1 MKKKLSFFLAFLM
14 ILSMAGCTAG
24 QPEEPPH
31 VSKSNFMLDTYIEI
45 TLYDW
50 TDASTIDLAFDEIRR
65 LESLLSVE
73 QTGSDLDRLAKAAG
87 EEWVEIS
94 PETEEVLRLSK
105 EYAALSE
112 GYFDVTQ
119 GHWFPFGT
127 FTTNRGTIPPR
138 RSWNRSCR

>member
-73 QTGSDLDRLAKAAG
+73 QTGSDLDRLPRQLGKNGWRFPPKQKRSSACQKN
-87 EEWVEIS
+87 
-94 PETEEVLRLSK
+94 
-105 EYAALSE
+105 
-112 GYFDVTQ
+112 TQ
-119 GHWFPFGT
+119 PFQRDT
-127 FTTNRGTIPPR
+127 LM
-138 RSWNRSCR
+138 

>member
-87 EEWVEIS
+87 EGWRFPPKQKRS
-94 PETEEVLRLSK
+94 SACQK
-105 EYAALSE
+105 N
-112 GYFDVTQ
+112 TQ
-119 GHWFPFGT
+119 PFQRDT
-127 FTTNRGTIPPR
+127 LM
-138 RSWNRSCR
+138 

>member
-50 TDASTIDLAFDEIRR
+50 TDASTID
-65 LESLLSVE
+65 
-73 QTGSDLDRLAKAAG
+73 
-87 EEWVEIS
+87 
-94 PETEEVLRLSK
+94 
-105 EYAALSE
+105 
-112 GYFDVTQ
+112 
-119 GHWFPFGT
+119 
-127 FTTNRGTIPPR
+127 
-138 RSWNRSCR
+138 